1 MTTMKEKQNAV
12 MTLLEGSVLLSY
24 EQKLDLVE
32 NFPLLDEEQIDALG
46 SFLSSEEKIREEF
59 GEDIQNGV
67 EKVLTNIVGEPI
79 TDDKTVFIGMGKA
92 TQ

>member
-1 MTTMKEKQNAV
+1 MKEKQNAV

-32 NFPLLDEEQIDALG
+32 NFPLLSEEQIDALG

-59 GEDIQNGV
+59 GEDIQAGV
-67 EKVLTNIVGEPI
+67 EKVLTEIVGEPV
-79 TDDKTVFIGMGKA
+79 TNNNTVYIGTGKA
-92 TQ
+92 N

>member
-1 MTTMKEKQNAV
+1 MKEKQNAV

>member
-1 MTTMKEKQNAV
+1 MKEKQNAV
-12 MTLLEGSVLLSY
+12 MILLEGSVLLSY

-32 NFPLLDEEQIDALG
+32 NFPLLNEEQIDALG

-67 EKVLTNIVGEPI
+67 EKVLTQIVGEPI
-79 TDDKTVFIGMGKA
+79 TNDKTVFVGIGKA
-92 TQ
+92 Q